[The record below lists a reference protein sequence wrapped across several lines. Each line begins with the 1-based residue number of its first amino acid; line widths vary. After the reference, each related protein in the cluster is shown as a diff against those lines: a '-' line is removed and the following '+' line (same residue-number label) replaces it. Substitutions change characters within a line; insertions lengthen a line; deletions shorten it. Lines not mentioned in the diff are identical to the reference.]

1 MIKPQF
7 GVNNNSSSQQ
17 PDLSKSTNY
26 NTNGLLPLAIG
37 TANTA
42 LKLTPA
48 PVGVG
53 IGLAIDLLS
62 RAAEHMPISTPIPK
76 VPMNPNWVGNK

>member
-7 GVNNNSSSQQ
+7 GVNDSSTQQ
-17 PDLSKSTNY
+17 PDSSKSTNY

-53 IGLAIDLLS
+53 IGLATDVLS
-62 RAAEHMPISTPIPK
+62 RAADHMPISTPIPK
-76 VPMNPNWVGNK
+76 VPMNPSWVSNK